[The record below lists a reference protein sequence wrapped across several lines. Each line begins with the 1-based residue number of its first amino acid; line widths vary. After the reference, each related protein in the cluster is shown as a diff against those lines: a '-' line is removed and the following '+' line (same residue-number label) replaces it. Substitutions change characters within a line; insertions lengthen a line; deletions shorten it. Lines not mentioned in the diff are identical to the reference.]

1 MGSNLGDKLNNL
13 KTALSLLKKLPL
25 SLEKISTPFETEPL
39 YFESS
44 NKFINLA
51 IKLKTSLS
59 PFSLFF
65 ELKKIEFSMGRVK
78 TPYYTDR
85 PIDLDIIFYEDL
97 VMESELLKIPH
108 PRAFE
113 RAFVMLPLLEIAPDF
128 IDPLSGKTLKKI
140 YQENRAFLDSQKIK
154 PLKLRLSL

>member
-1 MGSNLGDKLNNL
+1 LNNL

-39 YFESS
+39 YFESP

-51 IKLKTSLS
+51 IELKTSLS
-59 PFSLFF
+59 PFSLFL

-78 TPYYTDR
+78 TSYYTDR

-154 PLKLRLSL
+154 PLKLRLSP

>member
-1 MGSNLGDKLNNL
+1 LKNL
-13 KTALSLLKKLPL
+13 KTALSLLKRLPL
-25 SLEKISTPFETEPL
+25 SLKKISTPFETEPL

-44 NKFINLA
+44 NKFVNLA
-51 IKLKTSLS
+51 IELKTSLS
-59 PFSLFF
+59 PFSLFL

-78 TPYYTDR
+78 TPYYSDR

-108 PRAFE
+108 PQAYE

-128 IDPLSGKTLKKI
+128 IDPLSGKTLKRI
-140 YQENRAFLDSQKIK
+140 YNENKTFLDSQEIK
-154 PLKLRLSL
+154 PLKVRLSP